1 MSFKHR
7 AYVQQLEISRL
18 KLMQLEEEIVKVKK
32 TERIVLFEVEYEN
45 WIEEQHKLNEELRN
59 AFQTKAHDEQLNQ
72 LIQTLLNHYS
82 NLFKMKSDA
91 AKVDIFYLI
100 SGIRRSS
107 AERLFL
113 WIEGSRP
120 LQLLCN

>member
-32 TERIVLFEVEYEN
+32 TVEYEN